1 MAEIKEGDWIELD
14 FIGKVKRTGKI
25 FDLTKEDIAK
35 KEGIYQDNQQY
46 TPLKVRIGS
55 RHLLE
60 GLDNFLIGKKTE
72 SKYNIDLKPEKAF
85 GKRNPK
91 LIQLTSLSKLKKKG
105 VNPMPGMPL
114 NIDGNMATVRSI
126 SGGRV
131 ILDFNHPLSGK
142 ELSYELWVKKKIE
155 NDEDKV
161 KALLSF
167 MSLPE
172 SEYTL
177 KKTNEEYKLKL
188 KQNIPGIKEALEKKL
203 KEEVPGIKLKVVTK
217 ENKNSKTSKDSKNK

>member
-1 MAEIKEGDWIELD
+1 MREIKEGDWVELD
-14 FIGKVKRTGKI
+14 FVGKVKRTGQI

-35 KEGIYQDNQQY
+35 KEGLYQDNQEY
-46 TPLKVRIGS
+46 KSLKVRIGS

-60 GLDNFLIGKKTE
+60 GLDIFLLGKKIE
-72 SKYNIDLKPEKAF
+72 SNYTVDLKPEKAF

-105 VNPMPGMPL
+105 INPVPGMPL
-114 NIDGNMATVRSI
+114 NIDGAMATVRSI

-131 ILDFNHPLSGK
+131 IIDFNHPLSGK
-142 ELSYELWVKKKIE
+142 ELSYEVWVKKKIE
-155 NDEDKV
+155 KDEDKV

-172 SEYTL
+172 SEFSL
-177 KKTNEEYKLKL
+177 KKNEEGYKLKL
-188 KQNIPGIKEALEKKL
+188 KQNISGIKELLEKQI
-203 KEEVPGIKLKVVTK
+203 KEQVPGIKLKIVTK
-217 ENKNSKTSKDSKNK
+217 ENKTSKTSKDN